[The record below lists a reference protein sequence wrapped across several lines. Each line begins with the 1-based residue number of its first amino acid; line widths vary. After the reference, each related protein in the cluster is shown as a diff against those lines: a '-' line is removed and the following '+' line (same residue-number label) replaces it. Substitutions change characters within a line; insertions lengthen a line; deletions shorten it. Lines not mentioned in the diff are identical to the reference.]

1 MPTHHYITTEPPVTV
16 FMPGKAGTAELRAQY
31 PASPIYDGTYTD
43 ANLRAL
49 YNTLE
54 FPNLLND
61 GGAYFGTVERHYQSA
76 PNLAD
81 VVTGGGGLPGTPYSP
96 NPASPDA
103 SLAPSTI
110 PNDSPPPTRGGGGA
124 FFGDGLA
131 SPNATTNSIG
141 RQRIGNLIFG
151 RSTPATSP

>member
-1 MPTHHYITTEPPVTV
+1 MPTHHYITTEPPVST
-16 FMPGKAGTAELRAQY
+16 FMLGKSGTAELRALF
-31 PASPIYDGTYTD
+31 PASPLYDGTYSD

-54 FPNLLND
+54 FPTLLND
-61 GGAYFGTVERHYQSA
+61 GGNYFGTVERHYQSA

-81 VVTGGGGLPGTPYSP
+81 VITGGGGLPGTSYSP

-103 SLAPSTI
+103 SLAPSSI
-110 PNDSPPPTRGGGGA
+110 PAPSVPPTRGGGGA

-131 SPNATTNSIG
+131 SPSDGANRIG

>member
-1 MPTHHYITTEPPVTV
+1 MPTHHYITTEPPVST
-16 FMPGKAGTAELRAQY
+16 FMLGRSGTAEIRSLF
-31 PASPIYDGTYTD
+31 PASPLYDGTYSDT
-43 ANLRAL
+43 NLRAL

-54 FPNLLND
+54 FPTLLND
-61 GGAYFGTVERHYQSA
+61 GGSYFGTVERHYQSA

-81 VVTGGGGLPGTPYSP
+81 VRTGGGGLPGTPYSP

-110 PNDSPPPTRGGGGA
+110 PAPTVAPSRGGGGA
-124 FFGDGLA
+124 FFGDGLQ
-131 SPNATTNSIG
+131 SPNTATTVIS

-151 RSTPATSP
+151 RSTPASSP